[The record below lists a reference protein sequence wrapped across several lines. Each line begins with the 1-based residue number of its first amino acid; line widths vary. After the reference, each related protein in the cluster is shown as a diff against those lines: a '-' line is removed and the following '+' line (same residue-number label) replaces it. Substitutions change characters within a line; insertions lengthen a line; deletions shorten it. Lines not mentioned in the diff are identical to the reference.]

1 MRHSHQPSQTRNGD
15 SGSRTHYRNLSEGL
29 NEKER
34 LQRSLKKSSTFSNDL
49 FDPDS
54 GMPYFRPRVGRGPRN
69 QHRPDPVKDKGAT
82 TAMLYNQSKAL
93 NEKLEFKKRVQQQEK
108 VQEMKMVH
116 TNDKS
121 KYIIEE
127 IKISHFS
134 DIFRRLDSDQDG
146 NISC

>member
-1 MRHSHQPSQTRNGD
+1 
-15 SGSRTHYRNLSEGL
+15 
-29 NEKER
+29 
-34 LQRSLKKSSTFSNDL
+34 
-49 FDPDS
+49 
-54 GMPYFRPRVGRGPRN
+54 
-69 QHRPDPVKDKGAT
+69 
-82 TAMLYNQSKAL
+82 MLYNQSKAL
-93 NEKLEFKKRVQQQEK
+93 NEKLEFKKRLQQQEK

-116 TNDKS
+116 TNEKS